1 MGKSFKQ
8 IILLLLYFSWGS
20 QCKNTKVDCHSLLQ
34 WTILCQTLTSRDMP
48 GEISIISDMQGLPW
62 WLRWQRI
69 CMQSGRP
76 GFSPW
81 VGKIPWRRTWQP
93 TPVFLPGESPWT
105 EEPGGLQCIRSQSVR
120 HDWRDLARMHA
131 EYDNSSFRKLK
142 CFPKWLYQFFTPTS
156 RVWGFQLLHIL
167 NTCPFFHPPF

>member
-1 MGKSFKQ
+1 MYYRQLKEKFALQKQFRPVAMGISFKQ

-69 CMQSGRP
+69 CMQSGRS
-76 GFSPW
+76 GFNPW
-81 VGKIPWRRTWQP
+81 VGKIQWRRAWQP
-93 TPVFLPGESPWT
+93 TPVFLPGESPGT
-105 EEPGGLQCIRSQSVR
+105 EEPGGLQS
-120 HDWRDLARMHA
+120 M
-131 EYDNSSFRKLK
+131 
-142 CFPKWLYQFFTPTS
+142 
-156 RVWGFQLLHIL
+156 GLHIDR
-167 NTCPFFHPPF
+167 TEQQSTDMQMTPP